1 MIAVCF
7 LFLAVP
13 LMLVITLN
21 VKNIATTL
29 LHALIVTITTFLVTP
44 NIAWCSQKVDVN
56 KWEEDIA
63 VYQTQLKQGHLN
75 LFHASSEKAFDQKLN
90 LLRSKLPQLSDNEIL
105 VALMQLTNTIGDGH
119 TAFPLWGAPLH
130 KFPFKLI
137 DVNGKFYVSETT
149 DENADLFKAELLSIN
164 GKPVDAIATML
175 SEVVPFA
182 ENQYS
187 TSVRIAQ
194 YLPVA
199 EVLNGLGVVD
209 DKYVAQFTFFI
220 NGETSTVILT
230 ALEKQK
236 MNLQLFLDHFQT
248 RAPIKPLANHDNKT
262 NIKNGT
268 IHEIKQ
274 ATQWLWFTHAKQK
287 NTVYVKFERYPDM
300 STMEHFAKELLQF
313 IDNNKSE
320 HLIIDLRNNYGGDFF
335 VGLKLAQYL
344 VLADSLHWQN
354 GIYVLIN
361 NVTFSAAM
369 SNASQYARLLN
380 ATLVGEPTGA
390 KPKGYQDMGQ
400 FTLPHSK
407 RVVSYSKR
415 LYDFSIGPKKG
426 NETSNQFA
434 EVKNDAIYPD
444 KLISLRVEDYFTNAD
459 KQLRWVL
466 EHVEW
471 N

>member
-1 MIAVCF
+1 M
-7 LFLAVP
+7 AVP
-13 LMLVITLN
+13 LMPLTTLN
-21 VKNIATTL
+21 IKNIAATL
-29 LHALIVTITTFLVTP
+29 LHALIVTITASLVTP
-44 NIAWCSQKVDVN
+44 NIAWCSQKVDVD

-90 LLRSKLPQLSDNEIL
+90 LLRSQLPRLSDNEIL

-130 KFPFKLI
+130 KFPFKFI
-137 DVNGKFYVSETT
+137 AVDGKFYVSETT
-149 DENADLFKAELLSIN
+149 DENVDLFEAELLSIN
-164 GKPVDAIATML
+164 GKPIDAVATML
-175 SEVVPFA
+175 SETVPFA

-199 EVLNGLGVVD
+199 EVLNGLGIVD
-209 DKYVAQFTFFI
+209 DKYVAEFTFNI
-220 NGETSTVILT
+220 DGETSTVTLK
-230 ALEKQK
+230 ALETQT
-236 MNLQLFLDHFQT
+236 MNLQLSLDHFRT
-248 RAPIKPLANHDNKT
+248 KAPIKPTSGQYNRQFASSNKT
-262 NIKNGT
+262 SIKNGKKY
-268 IHEIKQ
+268 EIKQ

-287 NTVYVKFERYPDM
+287 NTVYVKFERYPEM

-313 IDNNKSE
+313 INNNKSE
-320 HLIIDLRNNYGGDFF
+320 SLIIDLRNNYGGDFF

-344 VLADSLHWQN
+344 VMADSLHWQD

-369 SNASQYARLLN
+369 SNAAQYKRLLN

-390 KPKGYQDMGQ
+390 KPRGYQDMGQ

-415 LYDFSIGPKKG
+415 FYDFSIGSKKG
-426 NETSNQFA
+426 TEASNQCTDL
-434 EVKNDAIYPD
+434 KNDAIYPD
-444 KLISLRVEDYFTNAD
+444 KLISLSIEDYFTNTD
-459 KQLRWVL
+459 KQIQWVL
-466 EHVEW
+466 EQIKW
-471 N
+471 K

>member
-1 MIAVCF
+1 M
-7 LFLAVP
+7 AVP
-13 LMLVITLN
+13 LMPLITLN
-21 VKNIATTL
+21 IKNIAATL
-29 LHALIVTITTFLVTP
+29 LLALVVTITAFVVTP

-63 VYQTQLKQGHLN
+63 AYETQLKQGHRD

-90 LLRSKLPQLSDNEIL
+90 LLRSQLPRLSDNKIV

-130 KFPFKLI
+130 KFPFKFI
-137 DVNGKFYVSETT
+137 AVDGKFYVSETT
-149 DENADLFKAELLSIN
+149 DENAGLLEAELLSIN

-187 TSVRIAQ
+187 TSVRIAH

-199 EVLNGLGVVD
+199 EVLNGLSIVD

-220 NGETSTVILT
+220 NGETSTVTLK
-230 ALEKQK
+230 ALETQT
-236 MNLQLFLDHFQT
+236 MNLQLSLDHFHAK
-248 RAPIKPLANHDNKT
+248 APIKPITSQKKRQFASSNKT
-262 NIKNGT
+262 RIKNGT
-268 IHEIKQ
+268 KHEIKQ

-287 NTVYVKFERYPDM
+287 NAVYVKFERYPDM
-300 STMEHFAKELLQF
+300 STMDHFTKELLQF

-320 HLIIDLRNNYGGDFF
+320 SLIIDLRNNFGGDFF

-344 VLADSLHWQN
+344 VLADSLRWQD

-369 SNASQYARLLN
+369 SNAAQYARLLN

-400 FTLPHSK
+400 FTLPNSK

-415 LYDFSIGPKKG
+415 FYDFSIGPKKG
-426 NETSNQFA
+426 TEASNQYT
-434 EVKNDAIYPD
+434 ELKNDAIYPD
-444 KLISLRVEDYFTNAD
+444 KLISLSMDDYITNTD
-459 KQLRWVL
+459 KQLQWVL
-466 EHVEW
+466 ERVKW

>member
-1 MIAVCF
+1 M
-7 LFLAVP
+7 AVP
-13 LMLVITLN
+13 LMPLTILN
-21 VKNIATTL
+21 IKNIAATL
-29 LHALIVTITTFLVTP
+29 LHALIVTITVFVVTP
-44 NIAWCSQKVDVN
+44 NTAWCSQKVDIN

-63 VYQTQLKQGHLN
+63 AYETQLKQGHLN

-90 LLRSKLPQLSDNEIL
+90 LLRSQLPRLSDNEIL

-130 KFPFKLI
+130 KFPFKFI
-137 DVNGKFYVSETT
+137 AVDGKFYVSETT
-149 DENADLFKAELLSIN
+149 DENVDLFEAELLSIN
-164 GKPVDAIATML
+164 GKPIDAVATML
-175 SEVVPFA
+175 SETVPFA

-199 EVLNGLGVVD
+199 EVLNGLGIVD
-209 DKYVAQFTFFI
+209 DKYVAQFTFFT
-220 NGETSTVILT
+220 NGETSTVTLK
-230 ALEKQK
+230 ALETQT
-236 MNLQLFLDHFQT
+236 MNLQLSLDHFRT
-248 RAPIKPLANHDNKT
+248 KEPIKPIASQYNRQFASSNKT
-262 NIKNGT
+262 S
-268 IHEIKQ
+268 IKQ

-287 NTVYVKFERYPDM
+287 NAVYVKFERYPDM
-300 STMEHFAKELLQF
+300 STMEPFAKELLQF

-320 HLIIDLRNNYGGDFF
+320 SLIIDLRNNYGGDFF

-344 VLADSLHWQN
+344 VLADSLHWQD

-369 SNASQYARLLN
+369 SNAAQYKRLLN

-390 KPKGYQDMGQ
+390 KPRGYQDMGQ
-400 FTLPHSK
+400 FTLPNSK

-415 LYDFSIGPKKG
+415 FYDFSIGPKKG
-426 NETSNQFA
+426 TEASNQYT
-434 EVKNDAIYPD
+434 ELKNDAIYPD
-444 KLISLRVEDYFTNAD
+444 KLISLSMEDYITNTD
-459 KQLRWVL
+459 KQLQWVL
-466 EHVEW
+466 ERVKW